1 MDVSRKA
8 MDNANLG
15 WRELYRAAL
24 LELDHD
30 KLLEYIK
37 LADQAIREQMN
48 LAPNHAHYNPHDQQ
62 AMQDALRAL
71 RLLQRSAL
79 RE

>member
-1 MDVSRKA
+1 MDIHRKA
-8 MDNANLG
+8 MDNLTLE

-37 LADQAIREQMN
+37 LADHAIREQLN
-48 LAPNHAHYNPHDQQ
+48 LAPDHAHYDLHDLQ

-71 RLLQRSAL
+71 SLLQRSAL